1 MDGWRFDGS
10 PGRLL
15 DVDLSTGSLRIE
27 RLSADLIRST
37 LGGKALATELLVHGD
52 TTDLDAAY
60 SHVHPVS
67 GDPDPARDPTTPVV
81 LATGPFQGSPV
92 GSSGRA
98 VIATRSPLTNVFID
112 TYIGGDWGHDLRR
125 AGFDAIRVHGASE
138 GWVRLDIHDQEVRL
152 VDATPLVGA
161 STWVT
166 EQRIAS
172 VQGSDVNTMSI
183 GPGGERGSRIA
194 SPIVDGRRAAGRGGT
209 GAQFGW
215 KGLKAISVRATG
227 SPRWADDPRLA
238 EAVADQRS
246 RMGKLRRHGDPFYR
260 FGTSRGPIY
269 ASASARM
276 PTANYASTTARIPD
290 HHALL
295 ASGGPGGA
303 AVEIVHDLDPWTQ
316 SGEHW
321 HSELP
326 DAKQSSCCR
335 PCPIACE
342 AADRPMIEGAR
353 SRQRPRYTE
362 RVDRP
367 EYETL
372 ALLGSNLGISSS
384 LDVMD
389 GNDACNQVG
398 VDTISAGAALSLMCE
413 LALRG
418 WWPEQWSEGSL
429 DASTVDALR
438 PAWPSV
444 SGRLPAFLAP
454 VAHGRFRAGD
464 LVPWAFGIPE
474 LPPLAIARLG
484 MAEAGGDD
492 AFGILTTGAVATAT
506 AVEALTGHPATR
518 LTAHCKGLDLPAWDP
533 RGKRGNAMA
542 YMTCNVG
549 ANHMRAGYRNPTGL
563 PDAPAVDLMPELIRS
578 QHENVIRDS
587 LILCAFASGAT
598 PASVQLEAVNAI
610 TGLDRS
616 WADLMSIADRQWTT
630 ARQWNVDHWDRIGRS
645 PRLEDRLSFR
655 LRSEPLP
662 SGTAQGMRSFVDDS
676 DEEACL
682 DSYYALRGWGV
693 DGRP

>member
-1 MDGWRFDGS
+1 
-10 PGRLL
+10 
-15 DVDLSTGSLRIE
+15 
-27 RLSADLIRST
+27 
-37 LGGKALATELLVHGD
+37 
-52 TTDLDAAY
+52 
-60 SHVHPVS
+60 
-67 GDPDPARDPTTPVV
+67 
-81 LATGPFQGSPV
+81 
-92 GSSGRA
+92 
-98 VIATRSPLTNVFID
+98 
-112 TYIGGDWGHDLRR
+112 
-125 AGFDAIRVHGASE
+125 
-138 GWVRLDIHDQEVRL
+138 
-152 VDATPLVGA
+152 
-161 STWVT
+161 
-166 EQRIAS
+166 
-172 VQGSDVNTMSI
+172 
-183 GPGGERGSRIA
+183 
-194 SPIVDGRRAAGRGGT
+194 
-209 GAQFGW
+209 
-215 KGLKAISVRATG
+215 
-227 SPRWADDPRLA
+227 
-238 EAVADQRS
+238 
-246 RMGKLRRHGDPFYR
+246 
-260 FGTSRGPIY
+260 
-269 ASASARM
+269 
-276 PTANYASTTARIPD
+276 
-290 HHALL
+290 
-295 ASGGPGGA
+295 
-303 AVEIVHDLDPWTQ
+303 
-316 SGEHW
+316 
-321 HSELP
+321 
-326 DAKQSSCCR
+326 
-335 PCPIACE
+335 
-342 AADRPMIEGAR
+342 
-353 SRQRPRYTE
+353 
-362 RVDRP
+362 
-367 EYETL
+367 
-372 ALLGSNLGISSS
+372 
-384 LDVMD
+384 MD

-418 WWPEQWSEGSL
+418 WWPEQWSEGAL

-444 SGRLPAFLAP
+444 SGRSPAFLAP

-492 AFGILTTGAVATAT
+492 AFGTLTTGAVATAT

-630 ARQWNVDHWDRIGRS
+630 ARQWNVDHWNRIGRS

-662 SGTAQGMRSFVDDS
+662 SGTAEGMRSFVDDS

-682 DSYYALRGWGV
+682 DSYYALRGWGRWPPLIADAPSPWCSWSSWYGPCSTWGPQCSHPILTPRRHPIDV
-693 DGRP
+693 HLRVNDVRGWRMMVRVIEWTMRRLSLT